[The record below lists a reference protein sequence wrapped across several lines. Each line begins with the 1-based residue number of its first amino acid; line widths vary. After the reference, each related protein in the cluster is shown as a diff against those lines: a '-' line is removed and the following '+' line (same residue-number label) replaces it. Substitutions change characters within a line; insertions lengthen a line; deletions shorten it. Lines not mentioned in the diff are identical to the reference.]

1 MRKKCTAKAGRLSRH
16 IPRIIFG
23 CVAALTIVLLVGLFA
38 LLLKNGLQAV
48 RAIGVGALLG
58 ADWNPVSYV
67 TPSWGMSALLLGTLM
82 VAGLA
87 MLFAVPMGLLTAI
100 SLSELM
106 PPKLREFL
114 KPMVELIAG
123 LPSVVLGIL
132 GLIYVAPLV
141 ATMFGLSN
149 GLNALTAGLLVSIAV
164 LPSIASLCEDA
175 IGEVPRALRDASLA
189 LGATKWRTIVKIVIP
204 TAKSGIAAAIML
216 GLGRAIG
223 ETVIVLMVAG
233 NSLALPQSLFDP
245 VRPVTANIAI
255 EIKEVVFGSL
265 HWSSLFLGGLIL
277 FLLTFAI
284 NGITDFFIHRSKHV

>member
-1 MRKKCTAKAGRLSRH
+1 MRGLSETVMH
-16 IPRIIFG
+16 VVFG
-23 CVAALTIVLLVGLFA
+23 CIAGLTIVLLIGIFA
-38 LLLKNGLQAV
+38 LLLRNGYQAV
-48 RAIGVGALLG
+48 REIGLPSMLG

-67 TPSWGMSALLLGTLM
+67 RPSWGMSGLLLGTAM
-82 VAGLA
+82 VAGSA
-87 MLFAVPMGLLTAI
+87 IFFALPLGLLTAI

-106 PPKLREFL
+106 PPRLREFL
-114 KPMVELIAG
+114 KPMIELIAG

-132 GLIYVAPLV
+132 GLLYVAPLI
-141 ATMFGLSN
+141 ARTFGLSN
-149 GLNALTAGLLVSIAV
+149 GLNALTAGLLVAIAV

-175 IGEVPRALRDASLA
+175 IGEVPRTLREASLA
-189 LGATKWRTIVKIVIP
+189 LGATKWTTIVRVVIP

-233 NSLALPQSLFDP
+233 NSLAVPRSFLDP

-265 HWSSLFLGGLIL
+265 HWSSLCFAGLLL

-284 NGITDFFIHRSKHV
+284 NAVTDLFIQRHKHA